1 MQAGL
6 LSCFYEDA
14 KAFHLSLFVLLQ
26 VKIRGVSEMVNA
38 LSARMLVLTSIS
50 AVLTYSSGLALC
62 PRKRNGSSSSVQK
75 YF

>member
-6 LSCFYEDA
+6 LSCFCKNV
-14 KAFHLSLFVLLQ
+14 KAFHLSLFVLQ

-38 LSARMLVLTSIS
+38 LSARMLFLTSIS

-62 PRKRNGSSSSVQK
+62 PRKRNGSSSSIQK